1 MQSGDAINP
10 IDLDKVEKGITF
22 YGVKQADHSDSKWI
36 YRSNVYYNLCNKYRY
51 FLQSELAG
59 FAFRINI
66 NKQEENSQK
75 RKFLLLL

>member
-36 YRSNVYYNLCNKYRY
+36 YRSNVYYNLCNKYGY
-51 FLQSELAG
+51 FFKAS
-59 FAFRINI
+59 
-66 NKQEENSQK
+66 
-75 RKFLLLL
+75 LLDLHFE